1 MDVFEFGKKMEQ
13 DGKQFYEEQAEKIGV
28 PGLQNIFR
36 RLAEDEQKHYD
47 VLLRMQQEK
56 SDNAMSDSDVLDEAK
71 NVFEQIVADPD
82 KPSSIDGGDLEGYRR
97 AMKIEADSFR
107 LYEKAA
113 DEEQDEGVRDL
124 LLRIAREEH
133 RHFNILESVY
143 DFVNAPNQYLEWAE
157 FSNLDEFRNFGRDID
172 IPEGKP

>member
-1 MDVFEFGKKMEQ
+1 MDVFEFGKKMEL
-13 DGKQFYEEQAEKIGV
+13 DGKKFYEEQADKIGV
-28 PGLQNIFR
+28 PGLRNIFR

-47 VLLRMQQEK
+47 ILLRLEQEQ
-56 SDNAMSDSDVLDEAK
+56 SQVSMPDSTVLDEAK
-71 NVFEQIVADPD
+71 NVFENLTSSGD
-82 KPSSIDGGDLEGYRR
+82 KPFSLDGGDIEGYRR

-113 DEEQDEGVRDL
+113 AEEQDESVRQL
-124 LLRIAREEH
+124 LLRIAEEEH

-143 DFVNAPNQYLEWAE
+143 AFVNAPNQYLAWGE

-172 IPEGKP
+172 IPEGKL

>member
-1 MDVFEFGKKMEQ
+1 MDVFEFGKKMEL
-13 DGKQFYEEQAEKIGV
+13 DGKGFYEQQAKKIGV
-28 PGLQNIFR
+28 PGLRNIFR

-47 VLLRMQQEK
+47 VLVRMQEEQ
-56 SDNAMSDSDVLDEAK
+56 SDNSMPDSDILDEAK
-71 NVFEQIVADPD
+71 NVFEDIIASGD
-82 KPSSIDGGDLEGYRR
+82 KLSSVEGGDLEGYRR

-113 DEEQDEGVRDL
+113 AEEQDEKVRDL

-143 DFVNAPNQYLEWAE
+143 TFVNAPNEYLAWGE
-157 FSNLDEFRNFGRDID
+157 FSNLDEFRNFGRDVD
-172 IPEGKP
+172 IPEGKA

>member
-1 MDVFEFGKKMEQ
+1 MDVFAFGKKMEL
-13 DGKQFYEEQAEKIGV
+13 DGKEFYEQQASKIGV
-28 PGLQNIFR
+28 PGLQNIFK

-47 VLLRMQQEK
+47 ILVRLEQEQ
-56 SDNAMSDSDVLDEAK
+56 SDTSMHDSSILDEAK
-71 NVFEQIVADPD
+71 NVFEDLISSGDN
-82 KPSSIDGGDLEGYRR
+82 PSSIDGGDLEGYRR
-97 AMKIEADSFR
+97 AMQIEADSFR

-143 DFVNAPNQYLEWAE
+143 DFVNAPNQYLVWGE
-157 FSNLDEFRNFGRDID
+157 FSNLDEFRNFGRDVD
-172 IPEGKP
+172 IPEGKA

>member
-1 MDVFEFGKKMEQ
+1 MDVFKFGKKMEL
-13 DGKQFYEEQAEKIGV
+13 DGKEFYEDQARKVGV

-47 VLLRMQQEK
+47 ILLRLEQENPDA
-56 SDNAMSDSDVLDEAK
+56 SMADSNVLDEAK
-71 NVFEQIVADPD
+71 NVFEALNASED
-82 KPSSIDGGDLEGYRR
+82 KPSSIDGGDLEGYHH
-97 AMKIEADSFR
+97 AMQIEADSFR

-113 DEEQDEGVRDL
+113 AEEQNESVREL
-124 LLRIAREEH
+124 LQRIAREEH

-143 DFVNAPNQYLEWAE
+143 NFVNAPNQYLEWGE
-157 FSNLDEFRNFGRDID
+157 FSNLDEFRNFGRDVD

>member
-1 MDVFEFGKKMEQ
+1 MDVFAFGKKMEL
-13 DGKQFYEEQAEKIGV
+13 DGKEFYEQQARKIGV

-47 VLLRMQQEK
+47 ILVRLEQEQ
-56 SDNAMSDSDVLDEAK
+56 SDTSMPESTVLDDAK
-71 NVFEQIVADPD
+71 NVFEDIIFSEK

-113 DEEQDEGVRDL
+113 AEEQNESVRQL
-124 LLRIAREEH
+124 LLRIAKEEH

-143 DFVNAPNQYLEWAE
+143 DFVNAPNQYLAWGE
-157 FSNLDEFRNFGRDID
+157 FSNLDEFRNFGRDVD
-172 IPEGKP
+172 IPEGKL